1 MDCRTLGLV
10 QHFGLNKGLVDI
22 LSHFTAK
29 CIDFTHQMSLGGSAN
44 VRITGHHGNAVHI
57 HREDNR
63 TKSDSGCSQ
72 RGLAAC
78 MPRADHTD
86 ICFNMI

>member
-29 CIDFTHQMSLGGSAN
+29 CIDFTHQMSLGRTAD

-78 MPRADHTD
+78 MTRADHTD